1 MTVARRHLHE
11 LESKKKNA
19 QHCLHTTTIL
29 IIVVRWVVEAEGGR
43 DTRQRSQT
51 TDNCLDFGPLRGAIV
66 IRVTCDYHNPEP
78 YTYVVRFPSTW
89 MSPCDFDRQKK
100 IMKLCVPASDL
111 RSINALS
118 YFNDLLVDI
127 TQCRLIQQED
137 NSLIVSLHCSR
148 IPEQETTDL
157 LSINLFIQYHE
168 SFIADSF
175 HDRTFRRVLL
185 SLPTN
190 TTISAA
196 KKKFGHLH
204 VEQ

>member
-1 MTVARRHLHE
+1 MLCMTVARRHLHE

-100 IMKLCVPASDL
+100 KWNSVCPPPISDP
-111 RSINALS
+111 SMH
-118 YFNDLLVDI
+118 
-127 TQCRLIQQED
+127 CRT
-137 NSLIVSLHCSR
+137 S
-148 IPEQETTDL
+148 TTF
-157 LSINLFIQYHE
+157 LSISLSVV
-168 SFIADSF
+168 SFNKK
-175 HDRTFRRVLL
+175 TTL
-185 SLPTN
+185 SLFHCTALEYPSRRLLTY
-190 TTISAA
+190 
-196 KKKFGHLH
+196 FP
-204 VEQ
+204 